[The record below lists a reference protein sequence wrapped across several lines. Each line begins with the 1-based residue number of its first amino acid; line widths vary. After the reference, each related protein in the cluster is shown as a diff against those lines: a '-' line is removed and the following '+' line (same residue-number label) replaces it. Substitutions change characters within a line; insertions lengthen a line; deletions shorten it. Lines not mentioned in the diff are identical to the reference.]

1 MQPRPSSS
9 SEQCLAAS
17 SDGTTRFSHSGSAA
31 PSSSQIGPAT
41 YVVPV
46 APTTLLVGVYTST
59 SVGPSSSTPSSTPSL
74 CTSPSATEAEQMQL
88 YSHGFFFLTPYFFL
102 IGFSLSL
109 LLHET
114 LDHLSPSPFLADLG
128 ELSINVLVF
137 RWSEA
142 NHELSLELS
151 PRRDSVI
158 GLAKGAIKAVAGRGG
173 RKRTTAVIDGWQWR
187 QAVGRR
193 GRRGD
198 AGGGLRGCIEE
209 EYRVMAVGVAADCSL
224 WSRNGKEE
232 GGSGVWRGRGWASAG
247 GRRND
252 SAGSVG
258 REEAASAGKSGRQR
272 PIDGEQWATTRM
284 ADCDEGGRQQRR

>member
-88 YSHGFFFLTPYFFL
+88 AGGSR
-102 IGFSLSL
+102 
-109 LLHET
+109 
-114 LDHLSPSPFLADLG
+114 
-128 ELSINVLVF
+128 N
-137 RWSEA
+137 
-142 NHELSLELS
+142 
-151 PRRDSVI
+151 DSA
-158 GLAKGAIKAVAGRGG
+158 GSAGSKAKGAIKAVAGRGG

-258 REEAASAGKSGRQR
+258 REEAAASGKSGRQR
-272 PIDGEQWATTRM
+272 PIDGEQWATARM